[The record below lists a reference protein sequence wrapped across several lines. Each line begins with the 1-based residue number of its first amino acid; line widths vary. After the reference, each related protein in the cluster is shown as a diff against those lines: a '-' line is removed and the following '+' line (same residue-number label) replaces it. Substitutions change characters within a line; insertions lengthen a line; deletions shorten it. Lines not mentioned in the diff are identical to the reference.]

1 MEETIKNIK
10 FSSKISSAPMIDE
23 FTRHLSLERNLSAHT
38 LRNYLS
44 DISQF
49 HEYLL
54 GVFKK
59 DALSSEDLTK
69 VDHIIIR
76 GFLSSMSEKG
86 LSKTSV
92 ARKISVIRTFFN
104 YMCREGTL
112 VNNPGKMVSTPKRG
126 KTLPRFLSVDEAN
139 RLMGSP
145 DGSDIMSTRDRAIL
159 ETFYSAGLRIGE
171 IVAINLEDLN
181 LSDGLIKVKGKGRKE
196 RIVPVGK
203 KAIAAIKEYLSQ
215 KQQKTK
221 KIPLNP
227 PFSKGE
233 INSPLSQGGVR
244 FPPLEKG
251 GEGGFETG
259 LSGEKG
265 YPLFLNKYGKRITT
279 RSVHRIVVKY
289 KKLSGLWDITPHS
302 LRHSFATHLLEGGAD
317 LRSVQEMLGHA
328 SLSTTQRY
336 THVSMD
342 KLMEVYDKAHPR
354 GRK

>member
-1 MEETIKNIK
+1 
-10 FSSKISSAPMIDE
+10 
-23 FTRHLSLERNLSAHT
+23 
-38 LRNYLS
+38 
-44 DISQF
+44 
-49 HEYLL
+49 
-54 GVFKK
+54 
-59 DALSSEDLTK
+59 
-69 VDHIIIR
+69 
-76 GFLSSMSEKG
+76 
-86 LSKTSV
+86 
-92 ARKISVIRTFFN
+92 
-104 YMCREGTL
+104 MCREGTL

-145 DGSDIMSTRDRAIL
+145 AGCDIMSTRDRAIL

-181 LSDGLIKVKGKGRKE
+181 LSEGLIKVKGKGRKE

-227 PFSKGE
+227 PFSKG
-233 INSPLSQGGVR
+233 
-244 FPPLEKG
+244 

-259 LSGEKG
+259 LSCEKG